1 MTKFKEF
8 YRRYSLFVLIVGIGI
23 TLFVVVRPFLGG
35 LLGAATIYVLLR
47 GQLFRLTQRHNWRR
61 SRTAALLVT
70 EAFIL
75 FLIPISGIVWLVV
88 SKMQQIIADPE
99 TFFAPVR
106 ALSES
111 IRMRTS
117 YDLLDEVNI
126 TALMASLPRMGQQ
139 IVGAIVHFGFN
150 VVILLFVL
158 YFMLIGGRRME
169 DYSRGLLPFDPDTT
183 QIILHEVRRIVQSNA
198 IGIPLIALIQGG
210 VAYIGYQIFGAPDPV
225 FWGLLT
231 CIATVVPVFGAAIVW
246 GPVSLYLLT
255 LNRWGAAIGLMTF
268 GLVVITHVDNVVRFV
283 MQRKL
288 ADTHPLVTIIGV
300 LIGLS
305 LFGFVGV
312 IFGPLLLSLFI
323 YFVHIF
329 KVRYL
334 DDRAELLP
342 GEPNR
347 G

>member
-1 MTKFKEF
+1 MTKFKNL

-23 TLFVVVRPFLGG
+23 TLFVVMTPFLGG
-35 LLGAATIYVLLR
+35 LLGAATIYILLR
-47 GQLFRLTQRHNWRR
+47 GQLFRLTQRRRWRP
-61 SRTAALLVT
+61 TIAASLLVT

-75 FLIPISGIVWLVV
+75 FLIPITGIIWLVV
-88 SKMQQIIADPE
+88 SKLQQIIGDPD

-106 ALSES
+106 ALADS
-111 IRMRTS
+111 IRMRTG

-126 TALMASLPRMGQQ
+126 TALTASLPRLGQRL
-139 IVGAIVHFGFN
+139 VSTIVHFGFN

-169 DYSRGLLPFDPDTT
+169 DYSRSMLPFDPVTT
-183 QIILHEVRRIVQSNA
+183 QIILREVRRIVQSNA
-198 IGIPLIALIQGG
+198 IGIPVIALIQGG
-210 VAYIGYQIFGAPDPV
+210 VAYVGYQLFGAPDPV

-231 CIATVVPVFGAAIVW
+231 CIATVVPVFGAAIIW
-246 GPVSLYLLT
+246 MPVALYLMT
-255 LNRWGAAIGLMTF
+255 LERWGAALGLIAF
-268 GLVVITHVDNVVRFV
+268 GVVVITHVDNVVRFIV
-283 MQRKL
+283 QRKL
-288 ADTHPLVTIIGV
+288 ADTHPLVTILGV

-334 DDRAELLP
+334 DDRTELLLGDP
-342 GEPNR
+342 DR
-347 G
+347 R

>member
-1 MTKFKEF
+1 MTKFKNL

-23 TLFVVVRPFLGG
+23 TLFVVVTPFLGG
-35 LLGAATIYVLLR
+35 LLGAATIYILLR
-47 GQLFRLTQRHNWRR
+47 GQLFRLTLRHNWRP
-61 SRTAALLVT
+61 TVAAALLVT

-75 FLIPISGIVWLVV
+75 FLIPISGIIWLVV
-88 SKMQQIIADPE
+88 SKLQQIIADPD

-106 ALSES
+106 VLADS
-111 IRMRTS
+111 IRLRTG

-126 TALMASLPRMGQQ
+126 TTLTASLPRLGQRL
-139 IVGAIVHFGFN
+139 VSTIVHFGFN

-169 DYSRGLLPFDPDTT
+169 DYSRSMLPFDHATT
-183 QIILHEVRRIVQSNA
+183 QIILREVRRIVQSNA
-198 IGIPLIALIQGG
+198 IGIPVIALIQGG
-210 VAYIGYQIFGAPDPV
+210 VAYVGYQLFGAPDPV

-231 CIATVVPVFGAAIVW
+231 CIATVVPVFGAAIIW
-246 GPVSLYLLT
+246 MPVALYLMT
-255 LNRWGAAIGLMTF
+255 LDRWGAALGLIAF
-268 GLVVITHVDNVVRFV
+268 GVVVITHVDNVVRFIV
-283 MQRKL
+283 QRKL
-288 ADTHPLVTIIGV
+288 ADTHPLVTILGV

-334 DDRAELLP
+334 DDRTELLLGDP
-342 GEPNR
+342 D
-347 G
+347 

>member
-1 MTKFKEF
+1 MTKFKDL

-23 TLFVVVRPFLGG
+23 TLFVVVTPFLGG
-35 LLGAATIYVLLR
+35 LLGAATIYILLR
-47 GQLFRLTQRHNWRR
+47 GQLFRLTQRRRWRP
-61 SRTAALLVT
+61 TVAAALLVT

-75 FLIPISGIVWLVV
+75 FLIPISGIIWLVV
-88 SKMQQIIADPE
+88 SKLQQIIGDPD

-106 ALSES
+106 ALADS
-111 IRMRTS
+111 IRMRTG

-126 TALMASLPRMGQQ
+126 TALTASLPRLGQQ
-139 IVGAIVHFGFN
+139 LVSTIIHFGFN

-169 DYSRGLLPFDPDTT
+169 DYSRSMLPFDHATT
-183 QIILHEVRRIVQSNA
+183 QIILREVRRIVQSNA
-198 IGIPLIALIQGG
+198 IGIPVIALIQGG
-210 VAYIGYQIFGAPDPV
+210 VAYLGYLLFGAPDPV

-231 CIATVVPVFGAAIVW
+231 CIATVVPVFGAAIIW
-246 GPVSLYLLT
+246 MPVALYLMT
-255 LNRWGAAIGLMTF
+255 LERWGAALGLIAF
-268 GLVVITHVDNVVRFV
+268 GAVIITHVDNVVRFIV
-283 MQRKL
+283 QRKL
-288 ADTHPLVTIIGV
+288 ADTHPLVTILGV

-334 DDRAELLP
+334 DDRTELLLGDP
-342 GEPNR
+342 D
-347 G
+347 

>member
-23 TLFVVVRPFLGG
+23 TLFVVVTPFLGG
-35 LLGAATIYVLLR
+35 LLGAATIYILLR
-47 GQLFRLTQRHNWRR
+47 GQLFRLTQRRRWRP
-61 SRTAALLVT
+61 TIAASLLVA

-75 FLIPISGIVWLVV
+75 FLIPITGIIWLVV
-88 SKMQQIIADPE
+88 SKLQQIIGDPD

-106 ALSES
+106 ALADS
-111 IRMRTS
+111 IRMRTG

-126 TALMASLPRMGQQ
+126 TALTASLPRLGQQ
-139 IVGAIVHFGFN
+139 LVSTIVHFGFN

-169 DYSRGLLPFDPDTT
+169 DYSRSMLPFDHATT
-183 QIILHEVRRIVQSNA
+183 QIILREVRRIVQSNA
-198 IGIPLIALIQGG
+198 IGIPVIALIQGG
-210 VAYIGYQIFGAPDPV
+210 VAYAGYLLFGAPDPV

-231 CIATVVPVFGAAIVW
+231 CIATVVPVFGTAIIW
-246 GPVSLYLLT
+246 MPVALYLMT
-255 LNRWGAAIGLMTF
+255 LGRWGAALGLIAF
-268 GLVVITHVDNVVRFV
+268 GVVVITHVDNVVRFV
-283 MQRKL
+283 VQRKL
-288 ADTHPLVTIIGV
+288 ADTHPLVTILGV

-305 LFGFVGV
+305 LFGFVGI

-334 DDRAELLP
+334 DDRTELLLGDP
-342 GEPNR
+342 D
-347 G
+347 

>member
-1 MTKFKEF
+1 MTKFKSL

-23 TLFVVVRPFLGG
+23 TLFAVVTPFLGG
-35 LLGAATIYVLLR
+35 LLGAATIYILLR
-47 GQLFRLTQRHNWRR
+47 GQLFRLTQRRHWRP
-61 SRTAALLVT
+61 TFAAALLVT
-70 EAFIL
+70 EALIL
-75 FLIPISGIVWLVV
+75 FLIPITGIIWLVV
-88 SKMQQIIADPE
+88 SKLQQIIGDPD

-106 ALSES
+106 VLADS
-111 IRMRTS
+111 IRMRTG

-126 TALMASLPRMGQQ
+126 SALTASLPRLGQQ
-139 IVGAIVHFGFN
+139 LVSTIVHFGFN

-169 DYSRGLLPFDPDTT
+169 DYSRSMLPFDHATT
-183 QIILHEVRRIVQSNA
+183 QIILREVRRIVQSNA

-210 VAYIGYQIFGAPDPV
+210 VAYLGYQLFGAPDPV

-231 CIATVVPVFGAAIVW
+231 CIATVVPVFGAAIIW
-246 GPVSLYLLT
+246 MPVSLYLMT
-255 LNRWGAAIGLMTF
+255 LDRWGAAIGLMTF
-268 GLVVITHVDNVVRFV
+268 GVVVITHVDNVVRFIV
-283 MQRKL
+283 QRKL
-288 ADTHPLVTIIGV
+288 ADTHPLVTILGV

-305 LFGFVGV
+305 LFGFVGI

-334 DDRAELLP
+334 DDRTELLLGDP
-342 GEPNR
+342 D
-347 G
+347 

>member
-1 MTKFKEF
+1 MTKFKNL

-23 TLFVVVRPFLGG
+23 TLFVVVTPFLGG
-35 LLGAATIYVLLR
+35 LLGAATIYILLR
-47 GQLFRLTQRHNWRR
+47 GQLFRLTQRRRWRP
-61 SRTAALLVT
+61 TIAASLLVT

-75 FLIPISGIVWLVV
+75 FLIPITGIIWLVV
-88 SKMQQIIADPE
+88 SKLQQIIGDPD

-106 ALSES
+106 ALADS
-111 IRMRTS
+111 IRMRTG

-126 TALMASLPRMGQQ
+126 TALTASLPRLGQQ
-139 IVGAIVHFGFN
+139 LVSTIVHFGFN

-169 DYSRGLLPFDPDTT
+169 DYSRSMLPFDPVTT
-183 QIILHEVRRIVQSNA
+183 QIILREVRRIVQSNA
-198 IGIPLIALIQGG
+198 IGIPVIALIQGG
-210 VAYIGYQIFGAPDPV
+210 VAYVGYQLFGAPDPV

-231 CIATVVPVFGAAIVW
+231 CIATVVPVFGAAIIW
-246 GPVSLYLLT
+246 MPVALYLMT
-255 LNRWGAAIGLMTF
+255 LDRWGAALGLIAF
-268 GLVVITHVDNVVRFV
+268 GVVVITHVDNVVRFIV
-283 MQRKL
+283 QRKL
-288 ADTHPLVTIIGV
+288 ADTHPLVTILGV

-334 DDRAELLP
+334 DDRTELLLGDP
-342 GEPNR
+342 DR
-347 G
+347 R

>member
-23 TLFVVVRPFLGG
+23 TLFVVVTPFLGG

-47 GQLFRLTQRHNWRR
+47 GQLFGLTQRRNWRR
-61 SRTAALLVT
+61 TAAAALLVT

-75 FLIPISGIVWLVV
+75 FLIPITGIIWLVV
-88 SKMQQIIADPE
+88 SKLQQIIADPD

-106 ALSES
+106 VLADS
-111 IRMRTS
+111 IRMRTG
-117 YDLLDEVNI
+117 YDLLDEVNV
-126 TALMASLPRMGQQ
+126 TALMASLPRLGQQ
-139 IVGAIVHFGFN
+139 LVSTIIHFGFN

-169 DYSRGLLPFDPDTT
+169 DYSRSMLPFDPVTT
-183 QIILHEVRRIVQSNA
+183 QIILREVRRIVQSNA

-210 VAYIGYQIFGAPDPV
+210 VAYLGYQLFGAPDPV

-231 CIATVVPVFGAAIVW
+231 CIATVVPVFGAAIIW
-246 GPVSLYLLT
+246 MPVSLYLMT
-255 LNRWGAAIGLMTF
+255 LDRWGAAIGLMTF
-268 GLVVITHVDNVVRFV
+268 GVVVITHVDNVVRFV
-283 MQRKL
+283 VQRKL
-288 ADTHPLVTIIGV
+288 ADTHPLVTILGV

-305 LFGFVGV
+305 LFGFVGI

-334 DDRAELLP
+334 DDRTELLLGDP
-342 GEPNR
+342 DR
-347 G
+347 S

>member
-1 MTKFKEF
+1 MTKFKNL

-23 TLFVVVRPFLGG
+23 TLFVVVTPFLGG
-35 LLGAATIYVLLR
+35 LLGAATIYILLR
-47 GQLFRLTQRHNWRR
+47 GQLFRLTQRHRWRP
-61 SRTAALLVT
+61 TVAAALLVT

-75 FLIPISGIVWLVV
+75 FLIPISGIIWLVV
-88 SKMQQIIADPE
+88 SKLQQIIGDPD

-106 ALSES
+106 ALADS
-111 IRMRTS
+111 IRMRTG

-126 TALMASLPRMGQQ
+126 TALTASLPRLGQQ
-139 IVGAIVHFGFN
+139 LVSTIVHFGFN

-169 DYSRGLLPFDPDTT
+169 DYSRSMLPFDHATT
-183 QIILHEVRRIVQSNA
+183 QIILREVRRIVQSNA
-198 IGIPLIALIQGG
+198 IGIPVIALIQGG
-210 VAYIGYQIFGAPDPV
+210 VAYLGYLLFGAPDPV

-231 CIATVVPVFGAAIVW
+231 CIATVVPVFGAAIIW
-246 GPVSLYLLT
+246 MPVALYLMT
-255 LNRWGAAIGLMTF
+255 LERWGAALGLIAF
-268 GLVVITHVDNVVRFV
+268 GAVIITHVDNVVRFIV
-283 MQRKL
+283 QRKL
-288 ADTHPLVTIIGV
+288 ADTHPLVTILGV

-305 LFGFVGV
+305 LFGFVGI

-334 DDRAELLP
+334 DDRTELLLGDP
-342 GEPNR
+342 D
-347 G
+347 

>member
-23 TLFVVVRPFLGG
+23 TLFVVVTPFLGG
-35 LLGAATIYVLLR
+35 LLGAATIYILLR
-47 GQLFRLTQRHNWRR
+47 GQLFRLTQRRHWRP
-61 SRTAALLVT
+61 TIAASLLVT

-75 FLIPISGIVWLVV
+75 FLIPITGIIWLVV
-88 SKMQQIIADPE
+88 SKLQQIIGDPD

-106 ALSES
+106 ALADS
-111 IRMRTS
+111 IRIRTG

-126 TALMASLPRMGQQ
+126 TALTASLPRLGQQ
-139 IVGAIVHFGFN
+139 LVSTIVHFGFN

-169 DYSRGLLPFDPDTT
+169 DYSRSMLPFDHATT
-183 QIILHEVRRIVQSNA
+183 QIILREVRRIVQSNA

-210 VAYIGYQIFGAPDPV
+210 VAYLGYQLFGAPDPV

-231 CIATVVPVFGAAIVW
+231 CIATVVPVFGAAIIW
-246 GPVSLYLLT
+246 MPVSLYLMT
-255 LNRWGAAIGLMTF
+255 LDRWGAAIGLMTF
-268 GLVVITHVDNVVRFV
+268 GVVVITHVDNVVRFV
-283 MQRKL
+283 VQRKL
-288 ADTHPLVTIIGV
+288 ADTHPLVTILGV

-305 LFGFVGV
+305 LFGFVGI

-334 DDRAELLP
+334 DDRTELLLGDP
-342 GEPNR
+342 DR
-347 G
+347 S

>member
-1 MTKFKEF
+1 MTKFKNL

-23 TLFVVVRPFLGG
+23 TLFVVVTPFLGG
-35 LLGAATIYVLLR
+35 LLGAATIYILLR
-47 GQLFRLTQRHNWRR
+47 GQLFRLTQRHHWRP
-61 SRTAALLVT
+61 TVAASLLVT

-75 FLIPISGIVWLVV
+75 FLIPISGIIWLVV
-88 SKMQQIIADPE
+88 SKLQQIIADPD

-106 ALSES
+106 ALADS
-111 IRMRTS
+111 IRMRTG

-126 TALMASLPRMGQQ
+126 TALTASLPRLGQRL
-139 IVGAIVHFGFN
+139 VSTIVHFGFN

-169 DYSRGLLPFDPDTT
+169 DYSRSMLPFDHATT
-183 QIILHEVRRIVQSNA
+183 QIILREVRRIVQSNA
-198 IGIPLIALIQGG
+198 IGIPVIALIQGG
-210 VAYIGYQIFGAPDPV
+210 VAYVGYLLFGAPDPV

-231 CIATVVPVFGAAIVW
+231 CIATVVPVFGAAIIW
-246 GPVSLYLLT
+246 MPVALYLMT
-255 LNRWGAAIGLMTF
+255 LDRWGAALGLIAF
-268 GLVVITHVDNVVRFV
+268 GVVVITHVDNVVRFIV
-283 MQRKL
+283 QRKL
-288 ADTHPLVTIIGV
+288 ADTHPLVTILGV

-334 DDRAELLP
+334 DDRTELLLGDP
-342 GEPNR
+342 D
-347 G
+347 

>member
-1 MTKFKEF
+1 MTKFKNL

-23 TLFVVVRPFLGG
+23 TLFVVVTPFLGG
-35 LLGAATIYVLLR
+35 LLGAATIYILLR
-47 GQLFRLTQRHNWRR
+47 GQLFRLTQRQCWRP
-61 SRTAALLVT
+61 TVAAALLVT

-75 FLIPISGIVWLVV
+75 FLIPISGIIWLVV
-88 SKMQQIIADPE
+88 SKLQQIIADPD

-106 ALSES
+106 ALADS
-111 IRMRTS
+111 IRMRTG

-126 TALMASLPRMGQQ
+126 TALTASLPRLGQQ
-139 IVGAIVHFGFN
+139 LVSTIVHFGFN

-169 DYSRGLLPFDPDTT
+169 DYSRSMLPFDHATT
-183 QIILHEVRRIVQSNA
+183 QIILREVRRIVQSNA

-210 VAYIGYQIFGAPDPV
+210 VAYLGYLLFGAPDPV

-231 CIATVVPVFGAAIVW
+231 CIATVVPVFGAAIIW
-246 GPVSLYLLT
+246 MPVALYLMT
-255 LNRWGAAIGLMTF
+255 LERWGAALGLIAF
-268 GLVVITHVDNVVRFV
+268 GVVVITHVDNVVRFIV
-283 MQRKL
+283 QRKL
-288 ADTHPLVTIIGV
+288 ADTHPLVTILGV

-305 LFGFVGV
+305 LFGFVGI

-334 DDRAELLP
+334 DDRTELLLGDP
-342 GEPNR
+342 DH
-347 G
+347 

>member
-1 MTKFKEF
+1 MTKFKNL

-23 TLFVVVRPFLGG
+23 TLFVVVTPFLGG
-35 LLGAATIYVLLR
+35 LLGAATIYILLR
-47 GQLFRLTQRHNWRR
+47 GQLFRLTLRRNWRP
-61 SRTAALLVT
+61 TLAAALLVT

-75 FLIPISGIVWLVV
+75 FLIPISGIIWLVV
-88 SKMQQIIADPE
+88 SKLQQIIGDPD

-106 ALSES
+106 ALADS
-111 IRMRTS
+111 IRMRTG

-126 TALMASLPRMGQQ
+126 TALTASLPRLGQRL
-139 IVGAIVHFGFN
+139 VSTIVHFGFN

-169 DYSRGLLPFDPDTT
+169 DYSRSMLPFDPATT
-183 QIILHEVRRIVQSNA
+183 QIILREVRRIVQSNA
-198 IGIPLIALIQGG
+198 IGIPVIALIQGG
-210 VAYIGYQIFGAPDPV
+210 VAYLGYLLFGAPDPV

-231 CIATVVPVFGAAIVW
+231 CIATVVPVFGAAIIW
-246 GPVSLYLLT
+246 MPVALYLMT
-255 LNRWGAAIGLMTF
+255 IDRWGAALGLIAF
-268 GLVVITHVDNVVRFV
+268 GVVVITHVDNVVRFV
-283 MQRKL
+283 VQRKL
-288 ADTHPLVTIIGV
+288 ADTHPLVTILGV

-305 LFGFVGV
+305 LFGFVGI

-334 DDRAELLP
+334 DDRTELLLGDP
-342 GEPNR
+342 D
-347 G
+347 